1 MQTSTLSMK
10 HCLTALGAVA
20 LLTACGGGGGSTAST
35 PTPAGAGLVSGTDLP
50 ASVEQ
55 SAKGVVDFAKTQLT
69 ATSETTEP
77 LVVGDAKL
85 AVDDTAEPS
94 DV

>member
-1 MQTSTLSMK
+1 MQTSTLNVK
-10 HCLTALGAVA
+10 QYLTALGTVA
-20 LLTACGGGGGSTAST
+20 LLTACGGGGNTATAPTT
-35 PTPAGAGLVSGTDLP
+35 PGAGLVAGTDLP
-50 ASVEQ
+50 LSVEQ
-55 SAKGVVDFAKTQLT
+55 SAKGVIDFAKTQLA

-85 AVDDTAEPS
+85 AIDDMAEPS

>member
-1 MQTSTLSMK
+1 MQTPTLNVK
-10 HCLTALGAVA
+10 QCLTALGTLA
-20 LLTACGGGGGSTAST
+20 LLTACGGDGGSTAST
-35 PTPAGAGLVSGTDLP
+35 PTTPGAGLVAGTDLP
-50 ASVEQ
+50 ISVEQ
-55 SAKGVVDFAKTQLT
+55 SAKGVIDFAKTQLA

-85 AVDDTAEPS
+85 AIDDMAEPS